1 MTTIAITSLFLLSI
15 VSLSSCNPLQNTSD
29 VIEKPHKRLYDPLVC
44 YVETEGQLYGVEY
57 HESQRHEPCGP
68 DVKYCQK
75 ITAHFIAAGGEI
87 TKITMKGCD
96 TVSLLPHFA
105 GLECK
110 GNGCAERSEG
120 DEIYNVCCC
129 NSETCNSNFQLS
141 LFIPSIF
148 LLISIIVFH

>member
-1 MTTIAITSLFLLSI
+1 MIATISNSLFLLSLFTLC
-15 VSLSSCNPLQNTSD
+15 SLNPLQNATEI
-29 VIEKPHKRLYDPLVC
+29 VEKPKKRLYNPLVC
-44 YVETEGQLYGVEY
+44 YVETEGQLYGVDY
-57 HESQRHEPCGP
+57 HESQRHEPCEP

-110 GNGCAERSEG
+110 GSGCAERSEG

-129 NSETCNSNFQLS
+129 NTETCNSNFKL
-141 LFIPSIF
+141 SIF
-148 LLISIIVFH
+148 LPFIFLISRFIFY

>member
-1 MTTIAITSLFLLSI
+1 MITISTFLFLLSI
-15 VSLSSCNPLQNTSD
+15 VIFSSSNPLQNTTD
-29 VIEKPHKRLYDPLVC
+29 VIEKPRQRLYNPLVC
-44 YVETEGQLYGVEY
+44 YVETEGQLYGEEY

-75 ITAHFIAAGGEI
+75 ITAHFIAAGGQI

-96 TVSLLPHFA
+96 TVSILPHFT
-105 GLECK
+105 GLECH

-129 NSETCNSNFQLS
+129 NSETCNSTIQLS
-141 LFIPSIF
+141 LLIPS
-148 LLISIIVFH
+148 LVFFITTFVFF